1 MTVLVA
7 ATALAVPAV
16 SAQNPAA
23 PDRTVGEGP
32 FQRLILRTATLID
45 GTGAPP
51 RGPVDIVV
59 EGNRIVDIRNVGV
72 PGAAIDE
79 SRRPQ
84 ANAGDRV
91 LELGGAYVL
100 PGFVD
105 LHGHLAGPETPAEY
119 ILKLWMG
126 HGITTSSDPGSDN
139 GIRWMLDH
147 QARSQANEI
156 TAPRLYPSVSFGQG
170 HDGSIATPQQA
181 RAWVAEMAGMGAHG
195 IKFFGARPD
204 IMEAALDEARRR
216 GLYSTMHHAQ
226 LDVAWMNVLDSAR
239 LGLTSMQH
247 WYGLPEALF
256 TDRAIQDFRL
266 DYNYNDEQHRFGEAG
281 RLWQQAAAPYTPH
294 WNAVMDEPVR
304 ARLHDRA
311 DFRCLRD
318 HA

>member
-1 MTVLVA
+1 MKASACRATAMTVLVA

-105 LHGHLAGPETPAEY
+105 LHGQLAGPETPAEY

-181 RAWVAEMAGMGAHG
+181 RAWVAHG
-195 IKFFGARPD
+195 RTRDQVLRGPARHHGSGARRGPPTRTVLHD
-204 IMEAALDEARRR
+204 APRPARRGVDER
-216 GLYSTMHHAQ
+216 
-226 LDVAWMNVLDSAR
+226 AR
-239 LGLTSMQH
+239 LGAPRAHLDAALVRPARGAVHGSRHPGFPPRLQ
-247 WYGLPEALF
+247 LQRRAASLRRSREAL
-256 TDRAIQDFRL
+256 A
-266 DYNYNDEQHRFGEAG
+266 AG
-281 RLWQQAAAPYTPH
+281 GG
-294 WNAVMDEPVR
+294 AV
-304 ARLHDRA
+304 
-311 DFRCLRD
+311 
-318 HA
+318 HATLERGDG